1 MADHPYI
8 EERNGGYYIR
18 GSRVSLDSIVYHWL
32 EGQSA
37 EQIRDEFPTLR
48 LVQVYGAITY
58 YLEHQAEID
67 RYLKEGDALFEAQR
81 SAREA
86 ADPEWHAEL
95 RRRMAE
101 AQEQLQSSSQAS
113 AS

>member
-1 MADHPYI
+1 MDQPYI
-8 EERNGGYYIR
+8 EERNGGYYLR

-37 EQIRDEFPTLR
+37 EEIRDTFPTLS
-48 LVQVYGAITY
+48 LVEVYGAITY

-67 RYLKEGDALFEAQR
+67 RYLQEGESLFEAQR
-81 SAREA
+81 AAREA
-86 ADPEWHAEL
+86 ADPAWHAEL
-95 RRRMAE
+95 RRRMAQARE
-101 AQEQLQSSSQAS
+101 HLQSSSQAS

>member
-1 MADHPYI
+1 MDHPYI
-8 EERNGGYYIR
+8 EERNGGYYLR

-37 EQIRDEFPTLR
+37 EAIRDTFPTLK
-48 LVQVYGAITY
+48 LVEVYGAITY

-81 SAREA
+81 EAREA
-86 ADPEWHAEL
+86 ADPAWHAEL

-101 AQEQLQSSSQAS
+101 ARERLQSAQAS